1 MILSRIYSS
10 RTEQR
15 MKEFRRESLVRLGGT
30 GRGRGSRGGFLAF
43 IIVRGVVFLLIYK
56 LIYLTV

>member
-1 MILSRIYSS
+1 MILSRISSS

-15 MKEFRRESLVRLGGT
+15 VKEFRSESLVRLGGT
-30 GRGRGSRGGFLAF
+30 GRVRGSMGGFLAF
-43 IIVRGVVFLLIYK
+43 IIVGGMVFLLIYK